1 MPEYGFTLAHI
12 FPLKEKIYDS
22 LLITGY
28 ASQKKPLFGHAL
40 NSEGRK
46 INRGFQWINFLG

>member
-1 MPEYGFTLAHI
+1 MPEYGFTLTHT

-22 LLITGY
+22 LLITGN